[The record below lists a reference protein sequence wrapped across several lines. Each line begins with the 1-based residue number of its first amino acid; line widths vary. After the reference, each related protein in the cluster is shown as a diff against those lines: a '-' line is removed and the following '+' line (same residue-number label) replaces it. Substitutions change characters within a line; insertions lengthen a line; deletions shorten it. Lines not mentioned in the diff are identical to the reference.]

1 MGFNFGSDILA
12 FLLELPDAASFSDLH
27 SPSSSELESC
37 FEFFG
42 RSVDSSRELRGL
54 EPVGLDLDLP
64 LDERA
69 RLPAILTG
77 SSHPSSQ
84 TANGASCG
92 RWASSSSRP
101 SPDVAS
107 DPSIPLENE
116 VMTDANGVL
125 RRDSRGSGSSMTSS
139 VTRHLRRKSWNCCSN
154 SSSSSTMTLT
164 LTLTS

>member
-1 MGFNFGSDILA
+1 MRLGPFPITLSMGFNFGSDILA

-69 RLPAILTG
+69 RLLGDLDGIL
-77 SSHPSSQ
+77 SSLFSDRERRLLRPLGFFFFS
-84 TANGASCG
+84 AF
-92 RWASSSSRP
+92 SR
-101 SPDVAS
+101 
-107 DPSIPLENE
+107 
-116 VMTDANGVL
+116 
-125 RRDSRGSGSSMTSS
+125 R
-139 VTRHLRRKSWNCCSN
+139 CF
-154 SSSSSTMTLT
+154 
-164 LTLTS
+164 